1 MNYSIVL
8 TETAQTD
15 LSAIFRYIAVELQS
29 VQNANAQ
36 LSRLEKAIASLNQ
49 MPERYRVYDRK
60 SWRERNMRIMQVD
73 NYLVF
78 YVPTHDD
85 HTVTVMRIMYG
96 GRDVDRQ
103 LEMLEIE

>member
-8 TETAQTD
+8 TETAQAD
-15 LSAIFRYIAVELQS
+15 LSAIFRYIAVDLKS

-36 LSRLEKAIASLNQ
+36 LSRIEKAITSLDQ

-60 SWRERNMRIMQVD
+60 SWRKRNMRVMPVD

-85 HTVTVMRIMYG
+85 LTVTVMRILYC
-96 GRDVDRQ
+96 GRDIDRQ
-103 LEMLEIE
+103 LEMP